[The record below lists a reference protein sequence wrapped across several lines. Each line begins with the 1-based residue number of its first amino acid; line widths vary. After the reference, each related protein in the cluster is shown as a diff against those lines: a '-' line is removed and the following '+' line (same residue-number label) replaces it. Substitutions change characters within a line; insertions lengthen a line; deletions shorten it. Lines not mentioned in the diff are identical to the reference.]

1 MSGYTEPRLALES
14 LCREVVAA
22 FNAPGAAVLTPGG
35 SWTVLAWA
43 GDPAAERAPSS
54 EETHLLA
61 EALARR
67 GPVGFGQT
75 GLGRHRRIVRA
86 AGTSGAATQGA

>member
-1 MSGYTEPRLALES
+1 MEPRRALES

-43 GDPAAERAPSS
+43 GDPAAERASLR
-54 EETHLLA
+54 TK
-61 EALARR
+61 RR
-67 GPVGFGQT
+67 
-75 GLGRHRRIVRA
+75 
-86 AGTSGAATQGA
+86 S